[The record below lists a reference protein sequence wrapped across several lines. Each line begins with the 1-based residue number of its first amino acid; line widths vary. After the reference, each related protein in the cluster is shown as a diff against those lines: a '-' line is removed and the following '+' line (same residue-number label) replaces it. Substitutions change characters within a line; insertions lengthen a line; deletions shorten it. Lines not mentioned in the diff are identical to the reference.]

1 MKRIL
6 FPSSLNSQIVSL
18 KDGDVLQAAAVPVVG
33 LAPVPHV
40 ASDRGVGELDNFQLL
55 SDARAGVGEGAAG
68 DAGPCGWRRIILYTD
83 LIVLRS
89 SARKPPITNTGI
101 AKRVGFRFWG
111 LCSCS

>member
-1 MKRIL
+1 M
-6 FPSSLNSQIVSL
+6 
-18 KDGDVLQAAAVPVVG
+18 KDGDVLQTAAVPVVG

-111 LCSCS
+111 LCSSS